1 MKCDICG
8 IQIDSVEEAVDQGWI
23 PYFYEG
29 EKEHGP
35 VCSSCAEKLIRL
47 GEDGELELKEE
58 YRGKITYQ
66 GGDFVDDEATQ
77 ELVIGIMLSNTEEVR
92 RN

>member
-8 IQIDSVEEAVDQGWI
+8 MTVDTIQEAIDLDWI
-23 PYFYEG
+23 PYFYED
-29 EKEHGP
+29 KIEHGP
-35 VCSSCAEKLIRL
+35 VCCSCAEKSICV

-66 GGDFVDDEATQ
+66 GGNYLYE
-77 ELVIGIMLSNTEEVR
+77 EPKEHLVIGIMLSNTEEGI
-92 RN
+92 NN

>member
-1 MKCDICG
+1 MECNICG
-8 IQIDSVEEAVDQGWI
+8 IQIDSVEEAVDQGWA

-29 EKEHGP
+29 EIEHGP

-58 YRGKITYQ
+58 YQGKIIYQ
-66 GGDFVDDEATQ
+66 GGDYMYKEPKKD
-77 ELVIGIMLSNTEEVR
+77 LVIGIAFSDTEEVGSS
-92 RN
+92 